1 MVVND
6 LITILKG
13 RCITSNSGLNKEIQY
28 VFCCDCKRIVKEK
41 GSQDYAWVNAD
52 ADVASIDLA
61 LDKAMSCIIVPYD
74 ISIDVDVINYA
85 ILKGFPIIST
95 NYSSYKV
102 CSKIYEAFKERT

>member
-13 RCITSNSGLNKEIQY
+13 RCATSDLGLNREIQY
-28 VFCCDCKRIVKEK
+28 VFCCDCKKIVQEK

-52 ADVASIDLA
+52 VDEAAIDLA
-61 LDKAMSCIIVPYD
+61 LEKAMSCIIVPYD
-74 ISIDVDVINYA
+74 ILLDYKIINYA
-85 ILKGFPIIST
+85 KSKEFPIIT
-95 NYSSYKV
+95 TGYSSYKV